1 MPMELELH
9 DENERKLNNLT
20 LAVYI
25 LQAVSLLVGVTALV
39 GAIINYVKRDDV
51 RGTLYESHF
60 EWQIRTF
67 WLALLGY
74 VVGFATIWLVV
85 GAFVLF
91 AVWVWY
97 IYRVVK
103 GFLYFNDRKPMPAR

>member
-1 MPMELELH
+1 MELELL
-9 DENERKLNNLT
+9 DENERRLNNLT
-20 LAVYI
+20 LTVYI
-25 LQAVSLLVGVTALV
+25 LQAVSLLVGVTGIVAV
-39 GAIINYVKRDDV
+39 IINYVKRDDV

-74 VVGFATIWLVV
+74 VIGAVLTWLLVGFVI
-85 GAFVLF
+85 LF

-103 GFLYFNDRKPMPAR
+103 GFLYFNDRKPLPLQ

>member
-1 MPMELELH
+1 MELELL
-9 DENERKLNNLT
+9 DENERRLNNLT
-20 LAVYI
+20 LTVYI
-25 LQAVSLLVGVTALV
+25 LQAVSLLVGVTGIVAV
-39 GAIINYVKRDDV
+39 IINYVKRDDV
-51 RGTLYESHF
+51 RGTMYESHF

-74 VVGFATIWLVV
+74 VIGFATLWLLV
-85 GAFVLF
+85 GGVVLF

-103 GFLYFNDRKPMPAR
+103 GFLYFNDRKPLPLQ

>member
-1 MPMELELH
+1 MELL
-9 DENERKLNNLT
+9 DENERRLNNLT
-20 LAVYI
+20 LTVYI
-25 LQAVSLLVGVTALV
+25 LQAVSLLVGVTGIVAV
-39 GAIINYVKRDDV
+39 IINYVKRDEV

-74 VVGFATIWLVV
+74 VVGAVLTWLLV
-85 GAFVLF
+85 GFVILF

-103 GFLYFNDRKPMPAR
+103 GFLYFNDRKPMPLQ

>member
-1 MPMELELH
+1 MELELL

-25 LQAVSLLVGVTALV
+25 LQAVSLLVGVTGIVAV
-39 GAIINYVKRDDV
+39 IINYVKRDDV

-74 VVGFATIWLVV
+74 VIGAVLTWLLVGFVI
-85 GAFVLF
+85 LF

-103 GFLYFNDRKPMPAR
+103 GFLYFNDRKPLPLQ

>member
-1 MPMELELH
+1 MELELL
-9 DENERKLNNLT
+9 DENERRLNNLT
-20 LAVYI
+20 LTVYI
-25 LQAVSLLVGVTALV
+25 LQAVSLLVGVTGIVAV
-39 GAIINYVKRDDV
+39 IINYVKRDEV

-74 VVGFATIWLVV
+74 VVGAVLTWLLV
-85 GAFVLF
+85 GFVILF

-103 GFLYFNDRKPMPAR
+103 GFLYFNDRKPMPLQ